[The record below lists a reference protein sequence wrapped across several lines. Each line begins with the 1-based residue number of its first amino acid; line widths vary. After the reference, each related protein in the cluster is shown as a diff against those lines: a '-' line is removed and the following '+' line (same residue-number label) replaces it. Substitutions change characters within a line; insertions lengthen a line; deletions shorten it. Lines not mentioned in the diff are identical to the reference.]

1 MKSKDGQLGS
11 TGETNLNE
19 NSTTKQ
25 TETNQKG
32 ISITAARYASEDA
45 SALVHYSIAIIE
57 YSKLCVPLKTANA
70 KVELI
75 KQQQAE
81 YEKKKQELDIEV
93 SAYCFFLCFGAEI
106 SSLIKQKSKY

>member
-11 TGETNLNE
+11 TGEAVQNE
-19 NSTTKQ
+19 NSSKP

-57 YSKLCVPLKTANA
+57 YSKLCIPLKSALA
-70 KVELI
+70 KVEMI
-75 KQQQAE
+75 RQQQAE
-81 YEKKKQELDIEV
+81 YEKKRQELDIEV
-93 SAYCFFLCFGAEI
+93 SLSLLLFILYC
-106 SSLIKQKSKY
+106 